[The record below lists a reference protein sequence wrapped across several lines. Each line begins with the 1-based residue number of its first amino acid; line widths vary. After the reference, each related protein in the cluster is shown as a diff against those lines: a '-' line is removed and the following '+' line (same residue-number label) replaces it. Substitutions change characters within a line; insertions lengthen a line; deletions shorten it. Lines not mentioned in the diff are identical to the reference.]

1 MSALTPL
8 VIFSSVRFR
17 KYFMLNLKCVNSPSW
32 KLIYF
37 LLCALLILCLM
48 PVMAVRAQA
57 SGWGQNIGDAIFGTA
72 VSGNGSVQIIGSRNN
87 RVAAYNA
94 AGTLLWEF
102 KPGGTVWG
110 VATAADGQLTA
121 AASEDR
127 KLYLLDN
134 AGKPIWS
141 FRSSRSFLSVAISGD
156 GSRIFASDDGRQVYF
171 FNRETGQPIW
181 QSNVG
186 NIADT
191 VSIFGTGTDKIRAV
205 AGTRDSNVILF
216 DSNGKEVWRTQMDD
230 QIVSVAADGAGT
242 HIVVGTLDGKVTL
255 LNAADAKI
263 IWQTSLP
270 KTFTCNAKDRHNC
283 VNVALSANAERILVG
298 ALTNDVYLLNGTD
311 GKVLQTQ
318 QAANPVTSVTLSAD
332 AGTLLFGTRE
342 GQVHSSSAAAATSA
356 FNIVQDQQRVVLFG
370 TPILLLLA
378 TVAFGTWVRGTSSG
392 RYFWTVRLLP
402 VRYLLGLI
410 WRSRISYLLLL
421 PTILLLVMFNYY
433 PALSGLY
440 HSFTIWKPGVE
451 TKWVGMLQF
460 QAMLNSPYFWTGVK
474 NAVILVLSAFAK
486 LTVPLLIAELIFHIR
501 SGAIQYFVR
510 TLFVIPLVV
519 PGIVSI
525 LLWVNIYDPNIGLL
539 SQTLQALG
547 LSHLAPPGGWLGD
560 KNTALPSIIAI
571 GFPWIS
577 PFALL
582 IFYGGLIG
590 IPQELF
596 DAAKVDGVTVLSRFW
611 RLDLPLLMSQIKLL
625 LILAFIGSVQ
635 EFQSIFLTT
644 GGGPGDVTYTP
655 SLELYYQATR
665 FNNFGLASAM
675 GTIIFLII
683 LVGTILNLR
692 YVRSQTE
699 YEAA

>member
-1 MSALTPL
+1 MFFLRYL
-8 VIFSSVRFR
+8 GVFSVRAR
-17 KYFMLNLKCVNSPSW
+17 CSY
-32 KLIYF
+32 
-37 LLCALLILCLM
+37 LCALLALSILPMLH
-48 PVMAVRAQA
+48 ARAQA
-57 SGWGQNIGDAIFGTA
+57 GGWDQNIGDAIFGTA
-72 VSGNGSVQIIGSRNN
+72 VSGDSSVQIIGSRNN
-87 RVAAYNA
+87 RAAAYD
-94 AGTLLWEF
+94 AGGKLLWEF
-102 KPGGTVWG
+102 KPDGTVWG
-110 VATAADGQLTA
+110 VAISADGKWA
-121 AASEDR
+121 AVASEDR
-127 KLYLLDN
+127 KLYLLDA
-134 AGKPIWS
+134 AGKPIWN
-141 FRSSRSFLSVAISGD
+141 FRSSRSFLSVAISSD
-156 GSRIFASDDGRQVYF
+156 GSRMFASDEGRQVYF
-171 FNRETGQPIW
+171 LNRETGQPLW

-191 VSIFGTGTDKIRAV
+191 ITIFGSDKLRAV
-205 AGTRDSNVILF
+205 VGTRDSNVIVF
-216 DSNGKEVWRTQMDD
+216 DRDGSELWRKEMDD
-230 QIVSVAADGAGT
+230 QIVSVAAANDGSRIAA
-242 HIVVGTLDGKVTL
+242 GTLDGKLTL
-255 LNAADAKI
+255 MDAADGKI
-263 IWQTSLP
+263 IWQTALP

-298 ALTNDVYLLNGTD
+298 ALTSDVYLINGAD

-318 QAANPVTSVTLSAD
+318 SASDPITSVTLSPD

-342 GQVHSSSAAAATSA
+342 GHVHSSSAAAATA
-356 FNIVQDQQRVVLFG
+356 TFNSGQDQQRVLLFG
-370 TPILLLLA
+370 TPILLVLA
-378 TVAFGTWVRGTSSG
+378 AVAFGAWVRGTPAG
-392 RYFWTVRLLP
+392 HYFWTVRLLL
-402 VRYLLGLI
+402 VRHLLRLI
-410 WRSRISYLLLL
+410 WRSRISYILLL
-421 PTILLLVMFNYY
+421 PTILLLMLFNYY

-440 HSFTIWKPGVE
+440 HSFTVWKPGVE
-451 TKWVGMLQF
+451 TKWVGTLQF
-460 QAMLNSPYFWTGVK
+460 QTMLNSPYFWVGVK
-474 NAVILVLSAFAK
+474 NALILVLSAFAK
-486 LTVPLLIAELIFHIR
+486 LAVPLMVAELIFHIR
-501 SGAIQYFVR
+501 NGPIQYLVR

-539 SQTLQALG
+539 SRTLQAVG
-547 LSHLAPPGGWLGD
+547 LSNLAPPGGWLGD
-560 KNTALPSIIAI
+560 KNTALASIIAI

-582 IFYGGLIG
+582 IFYGGLIS

-596 DAAKVDGVTVLSRFW
+596 DAAKVDGVTTWSRFW

-675 GTIIFLII
+675 GTIIFLVI

-699 YEAA
+699 YEAS